1 MAAQRTSCVL
11 AIDGRSGAGKTTLA
25 CDVALATSAQLVHV
39 EDFYPGWDGLAD
51 GAKYLVHEVLEPVRA
66 GDVVVPRRWN
76 WHAGA
81 FELGVPVY
89 PGLIV
94 VEGCGALSRASRPL
108 VDVAAWF
115 DVDAELR
122 HRRASLRDG
131 DDGWW
136 DAWRAQ
142 EDAFYAAEGSAELA
156 DVTLPAAVGVAE
168 ALAVLADHGW
178 PSGGQRA

>member
-1 MAAQRTSCVL
+1 VATQRTSCIL

-25 CDVALATSAQLVHV
+25 SDVALVTGAQLVHV
-39 EDFYPGWDGLAD
+39 EDFYPGWGGLAD
-51 GAKYLVHEVLEPVRA
+51 GADYLVREVLEPVLA

-76 WHAGA
+76 WHADA
-81 FELGVPVY
+81 FELGVPVH

-94 VEGCGALSRASRPL
+94 VEGCGALSRASRRL
-108 VDVAAWF
+108 VTLGAWF

-131 DDGWW
+131 DDAWW
-136 DAWRAQ
+136 EAWRQQ

-156 DVTLPAAVGVAE
+156 DLTLPADIGVAE
-168 ALAVLADHGW
+168 AIAVLADHGW
-178 PSGGQRA
+178 PAPQRVA